1 MVKTAIIAGSSGLV
15 GKSLLNLLLEEPNY
29 SQVISIVR
37 QASGI
42 SHPRLQELVI
52 NFNEMAEA
60 LKPIKN
66 GDDVYC
72 CLGTTMKKAGN
83 KVEFRKVDYTY
94 SIALAEWALKI
105 KARNFL
111 CISAMGANP
120 SSKIFYNRIKGEIE
134 REIGKIK
141 IPSVVFFRPSL
152 LIGKREDHR
161 RGEVLATVLANL
173 FSFLFKG
180 ILKNYKAIPAEKV
193 AAAMLKEAQ
202 NGKLGV
208 RIIMSGEMG

>member
-1 MVKTAIIAGSSGLV
+1 MLKTAIIAGSSGLV
-15 GKSLLNLLLEEPNY
+15 GKSLLNLLLEDPNY
-29 SQVISIVR
+29 CQVISIVR

-42 SHPRLQELVI
+42 SHPRLQEFVI

-72 CLGTTMKKAGN
+72 CLGTTMKKAGS

-111 CISAMGANP
+111 CKLFP
-120 SSKIFYNRIKGEIE
+120 KIF
-134 REIGKIK
+134 
-141 IPSVVFFRPSL
+141 
-152 LIGKREDHR
+152 
-161 RGEVLATVLANL
+161 
-173 FSFLFKG
+173 
-180 ILKNYKAIPAEKV
+180 
-193 AAAMLKEAQ
+193 
-202 NGKLGV
+202 
-208 RIIMSGEMG
+208 